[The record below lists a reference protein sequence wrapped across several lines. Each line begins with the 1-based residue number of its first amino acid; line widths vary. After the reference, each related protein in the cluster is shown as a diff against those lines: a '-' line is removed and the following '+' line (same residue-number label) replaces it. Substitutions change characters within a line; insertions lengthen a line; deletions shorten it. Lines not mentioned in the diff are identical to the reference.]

1 MVHHPTAGP
10 PERCCPL
17 AFLPPYLNIVQFCHY
32 FRIIPFHCHGS
43 ERDIFAHLSFAA
55 VEEISAQDTGGQ
67 PLKEIRLHGRGGQGS
82 VTAAEIIAVAAF
94 EDKRFSQAFPA
105 FGVERRGA
113 PVMAFAR
120 IADKPIRIRSQI
132 YEPDYVIVQD
142 VTLLDV
148 VDVAGGLKPTGKII
162 INTDRPK
169 ETLKLKTDAEIITI
183 DATKIA
189 MEILGRPIVN
199 TTMLGAFSGASKEV
213 GLESLNKAISER
225 FKGEL
230 GKKNLL
236 AIKTAYERVS

>member
-1 MVHHPTAGP
+1 M
-10 PERCCPL
+10 
-17 AFLPPYLNIVQFCHY
+17 
-32 FRIIPFHCHGS
+32 
-43 ERDIFAHLSFAA
+43 
-55 VEEISAQDTGGQ
+55 
-67 PLKEIRLHGRGGQGS
+67 KEIRLHGRGGQGS

-120 IADKPIRIRSQI
+120 IADQPIRIRSQI

-148 VDVAGGLKPTGKII
+148 VNVASGLKPDGKII

-169 ETLKLKTDAEIITI
+169 EKLKLSTKAEVITI

-189 MEILGRPIVN
+189 MEVLGRPIVN
-199 TTMLGAFSGASKEV
+199 TTMLGAFSGATKEIA
-213 GLESLNKAISER
+213 LESLNTAISDR

-230 GKKNLL
+230 GKNNLL

>member
-1 MVHHPTAGP
+1 M
-10 PERCCPL
+10 
-17 AFLPPYLNIVQFCHY
+17 
-32 FRIIPFHCHGS
+32 
-43 ERDIFAHLSFAA
+43 
-55 VEEISAQDTGGQ
+55 
-67 PLKEIRLHGRGGQGS
+67 KEIRLHGRGGQGS
-82 VTAAEIIAVAAF
+82 VTAAEMIAVAAF

-148 VDVAGGLKPTGKII
+148 VNVASGLKSDGKII
-162 INTDRPK
+162 INTDRPRDV
-169 ETLKLKTDAEIITI
+169 LKLDTKAEVITI

-199 TTMLGAFSGASKEV
+199 TTMLGAFCGASKEI
-213 GLESLNKAISER
+213 GLESLNKAISDR

-230 GKKNLL
+230 GRKNLL